1 MQRNADSQN
10 AVKATAGI
18 VYTSAVTPDIDSAL
32 MPNRWEF
39 MSMIIWDD
47 DSKSLVN
54 SDLEDVEVLNTL
66 GSEGWEL
73 VCVVPLARTQVL
85 EMAYPGNTRK
95 LLAYLKRPLR

>member
-1 MQRNADSQN
+1 MQRNSDSQK
-10 AVKATAGI
+10 AVKGPAGI
-18 VYTSAVTPDIDSAL
+18 VFTSVAAPSVDGAPVL
-32 MPNRWEF
+32 KRWEF
-39 MSMIIWDD
+39 MSMIVWDD

-95 LLAYLKRPLR
+95 LLAYLKRPLK

>member
-1 MQRNADSQN
+1 MQRNSDHQ
-10 AVKATAGI
+10 KTDKGPAGI
-18 VYTSAVTPDIDSAL
+18 VYTSALAPSIADAPL
-32 MPNRWEF
+32 LKRWEF
-39 MSMIIWDD
+39 MSIIVWDD
-47 DSKSLVN
+47 DSKSLVS

-95 LLAYLKRPLR
+95 LLAYLKRPQN